1 MENLT
6 HATSIFFIILIANW
20 LVTAAMPLVLGRG
33 RLSQEANAGWD
44 KLRINQYKHLRIF
57 RLDLSRAS

>member
-44 KLRINQYKHLRIF
+44 KLRINQYKQ
-57 RLDLSRAS
+57 